1 MHRKQKMQRRKKHTN
16 GHSKKAHFLKNKN
29 RIFLI
34 IFVSIFLGCL
44 AFFYPKTFI
53 YIVPGIVTSENENN
67 GTVFT
72 DTMATSSNDME
83 IPKEKPFVA
92 THLSIPEQVKGIYM
106 TACVAA
112 TPSFRSKLVKLIQE
126 TELNTVIIDIK
137 DYSGTVS
144 FSIDDPLVKGTNGGG
159 CRVSDMREFI
169 QSLHE
174 KDIYVVGRIT
184 VFQDPFYAGEHPEF
198 AVKKASATSTIWKDH
213 KGISYIDVGAEEYWK
228 YIVALSK
235 ESYKAGFDELN
246 YDYIRFPSD
255 GNMYDIYY
263 PFSEDRIVAD
273 PDLGK
278 AEVLRDFFAYL
289 YKEMKDTK
297 VVLSADLFG
306 LTMTSPDDLNIGQ
319 VLEHAAS
326 YFDYIAPMVYPSH
339 YPSGFNGY
347 QNVNDY
353 PYEIVKYSMDEG
365 VKRLEEMANSTTT
378 VIGGRGEVSPDQ
390 LRPWLQDND
399 YPVHY
404 TSQMVR
410 AQIQATY
417 DAGLDSWMLWDASNT
432 YTRAALEIL
441 EEEGS

>member
-1 MHRKQKMQRRKKHTN
+1 MRHKRKMQRRKKDTGRH
-16 GHSKKAHFLKNKN
+16 KKIYFLKNKN
-29 RIFLI
+29 RIFFI

-44 AFFYPKTFI
+44 FFI
-53 YIVPGIVTSENENN
+53 YPTAFVYIAPDVIYRNSNVVDVINT
-67 GTVFT
+67 T
-72 DTMATSSNDME
+72 ATSTNNPE
-83 IPKEKPFVA
+83 TPKEEPFVVI
-92 THLSIPEQVKGIYM
+92 HVEIPEQVKGIYM

-112 TPSFRSKLVKLIQE
+112 TPSFRDKLVKLIQE

-144 FSIDDPLVKGTNGGG
+144 FSVDDPLVKGTNGGG

-169 QSLHE
+169 RSLHE
-174 KDIYVVGRIT
+174 KEIYVVGRIT
-184 VFQDPFYAGEHPEF
+184 VFQDPFYAKAHPEL
-198 AVKKASATSTIWKDH
+198 AVKKATATSTVWKDH

-235 ESYKAGFDELN
+235 ASYEAGFDELN

-278 AEVLRDFFAYL
+278 AEVLREFFAYL
-289 YKEMKDTK
+289 YEEMKDTEII
-297 VVLSADLFG
+297 LSADLFG
-306 LTMTSPDDLNIGQ
+306 MTMTNSDDMNIGQ
-319 VLEHAAS
+319 VLEYAAP

-339 YPSGFNGY
+339 YPNGFNGY
-347 QNVNDY
+347 QNVNDH

-365 VKRLEEMANSTTT
+365 VRRLKKMANSTTT
-378 VIGGRGEVSPDQ
+378 PIRGRGEVSSDQ

-410 AQIQATY
+410 TQIQATY
-417 DAGLDSWMLWDASNT
+417 DAGLDSWMLWDAANT
-432 YTRAALEIL
+432 YTKAALED
-441 EEEGS
+441 S